1 MPPALQHHDLLNPA
15 ELSKVGHLELLSRRI
30 VDGYLSG
37 RHRSRSKGG
46 CVEFDEHRLY
56 SPGDEL
62 RLIDWRVLA
71 RTDRAYIKQF
81 EEQVSLQSTL
91 VIDASGSMGFGHSTL
106 SKFDYARVCAA
117 CLARLI
123 LRQTDSAGL
132 ALIGEGIES
141 YVPPRSTAHHLQALL
156 SQLTVASTAGE
167 TSLANALNELAQRS
181 RRRGLILIFS
191 DCFDDV
197 ASFSKALKLLRAR
210 GHETL
215 LFHIMAPEELRFEF
229 DQWSRFECLE
239 VDGRRVDLEPAEI
252 RDDYLGEIRD
262 FLRRLKR
269 VCGDAGCDYFPMT
282 TDMPLCDTLTRYLRL
297 RMARIKKTG

>member
-1 MPPALQHHDLLNPA
+1 MPSELEYRRLLNPS

-62 RLIDWRVLA
+62 RMLDWRLLA

-81 EEQVSLQSTL
+81 EEQVCLQSTL
-91 VIDASGSMGFGHSTL
+91 VIDSSGSMGFAGGSM
-106 SKFDYARVCAA
+106 SKFDFARVCAA
-117 CLARLI
+117 CLARLV
-123 LRQTDSAGL
+123 LRQSDSAGL
-132 ALIGEGIES
+132 AMMGAGIES
-141 YVPPRSTAHHLQALL
+141 FVPPRSAANHLQALL
-156 SQLTVASTAGE
+156 SVLASATTTGK
-167 TSLANALNELAQRS
+167 TSLPAALHELAQRS

-197 ASFSKALKLLRAR
+197 PALGKALKLLRAR

-215 LFHIMAPEELRFEF
+215 LFHIMAPEELSFEF
-229 DQWSRFECLE
+229 EEWSRFECLE
-239 VDGRRVDLEPAEI
+239 VDGVRIDLEPAEI
-252 RDDYLGEIRD
+252 REDYLGEIRE
-262 FLRRLKR
+262 FLVRLKR
-269 VCGDAGCDYFPMT
+269 VCGEAGCDYIPMT
-282 TDMPLCDTLTRYLRL
+282 TETPPGDTLAAYLQS
-297 RMARIKKTG
+297 RMARIKKAG